1 MIGLAAKNAIL
12 IVEFA
17 VELRNKGL
25 DLLTAAIDAGEIRFR
40 PIIMT
45 SLAFIG
51 GTLPLALATGAGA
64 ASRHSIGTGIV
75 GGMIGV
81 SSLALLFLSQFS
93 IFGLKV
99 GLKREAANL
108 PLRQPLSCLS
118 AAFP

>member
-45 SLAFIG
+45 LSSFYRRC
-51 GTLPLALATGAGA
+51 TLPLAFSYA
-64 ASRHSIGTGIV
+64 V
-75 GGMIGV
+75 P
-81 SSLALLFLSQFS
+81 ALLQDILYRYGYCRRYDWRFLFGVALLSQFFY
-93 IFGLKV
+93 IWLQGY
-99 GLKREAANL
+99 
-108 PLRQPLSCLS
+108 
-118 AAFP
+118 